1 MAFSDFFKKKRN
13 EDEDIDDTKNTKDT
27 QNSDLD
33 YDSQD
38 PNADQTFDNP
48 NVKTQQDFERER
60 MEDIYK
66 NMEDEQDIIN
76 TKKKPTKNLIIL
88 GVFSAI
94 GIGLLVGTSFIV
106 NNLSGK
112 KQEPAQQIPPQEQVS
127 DQSDLNV
134 VGDANDETTN
144 LANEAVDTETQE
156 EIGTEE
162 PTQTEQI
169 TEEEFQRSLNE
180 SDKQTGLSSAW
191 DDVGNDPSTSTG
203 NNADLNT
210 YDPALAQAEREAQL
224 QAQKEQEKAE
234 KLKKARSSGLSF
246 GKQENNPQTD
256 NVTAQT
262 GGVPNGAIANGRV
275 DTSQIPAGTYT
286 VNPDGSVTQ
295 VASNQPSPQN
305 TQPQNYNPFAQT
317 NPNITGRGQQGY
329 GSVNTNPS
337 SVISEQGRFT
347 ISAGNIIPVVLQ
359 SGIKTITSDMT
370 IALVSQDVYD
380 TKTGK
385 HLLIP
390 KGSRLIG
397 EYSPYIDG
405 ANFRVITIW
414 NRIIFPNGE
423 SINLAQF
430 KGVDLQGYGG
440 MKAQVNTHFWRK
452 LGNVIM
458 STISAVAYNF
468 ADRLTIENGKVKLTK
483 YTQVDENGEVVS
495 ENPATLGEV
504 LRELQQG
511 AEQKNSQIQTVLT
524 IKTGTRFNVRVNS
537 DLIFDKPYRPYHN

>member
-1 MAFSDFFKKKRN
+1 MAFGNFFKKKKN
-13 EDEDIDDTKNTKDT
+13 EDEDIDDVQTKDT
-27 QNSDLD
+27 QNSDTD
-33 YDSQD
+33 YNSQD
-38 PNADQTFDNP
+38 PENP
-48 NVKTQQDFERER
+48 DMKTEQDFERER

-66 NMEDEQDIIN
+66 NLEDEQEIIN

-88 GVFSAI
+88 GVFAGI
-94 GIGLLVGTSFIV
+94 GIALLAGTSLII

-112 KQEPAQQIPPQEQVS
+112 KEQNTEQVPPQEQVS
-127 DQSDLNV
+127 DQTDLNV

-144 LANEAVDTETQE
+144 LANEAIDETQTE

-162 PTQTEQI
+162 PLQTEQM

-180 SDKQTGLSSAW
+180 SDRQTGASSAW
-191 DDVGNDPSTSTG
+191 DDVGSDPYTSTG
-203 NNADLNT
+203 TTGDLST
-210 YDPALAQAEREAQL
+210 YDPQLAQAEREAQI

-234 KLKKARSSGLSF
+234 KLKKARSSALSF
-246 GKQENNPQTD
+246 GKQDTTPQTE
-256 NVTAQT
+256 TAQNT
-262 GGVPNGAIANGRV
+262 GTPNRTVVNGRV
-275 DTSQIPAGTYT
+275 DTSQVPAGTYT

-295 VASNQPSPQN
+295 VATNQQSGQNAQPQN
-305 TQPQNYNPFAQT
+305 QNYNPFTQT

-329 GSVNTNPS
+329 GSINTNPS
-337 SVISEQGRFT
+337 NVIPEQGRFT
-347 ISAGNIIPVVLQ
+347 VSAGNIIPVVLQ
-359 SGIKTITSDMT
+359 SGIKTVTSDMT
-370 IALVSQDVYD
+370 IAVVSQDVYD

-385 HLLIP
+385 YLLIP

-458 STISAVAYNF
+458 STITAVAYNF

>member
-1 MAFSDFFKKKRN
+1 MAFGNFFKKKKN
-13 EDEDIDDTKNTKDT
+13 EDEDIDDVQTKDT
-27 QNSDLD
+27 QNSDTD
-33 YDSQD
+33 YNSQD
-38 PNADQTFDNP
+38 PENP
-48 NVKTQQDFERER
+48 DMKTEQDFERER

-66 NMEDEQDIIN
+66 NLEDEQEIIN

-88 GVFSAI
+88 GVFAGI
-94 GIGLLVGTSFIV
+94 GIALLAGTSLII

-112 KQEPAQQIPPQEQVS
+112 KEQNTEQVPPQEQVS
-127 DQSDLNV
+127 DQTDLNV

-144 LANEAVDTETQE
+144 LANEAIDETQTE

-162 PTQTEQI
+162 PLQTEQM

-180 SDKQTGLSSAW
+180 SDRQTGASSAW
-191 DDVGNDPSTSTG
+191 DDVGSDPYTSTG
-203 NNADLNT
+203 TTGDLST
-210 YDPALAQAEREAQL
+210 YDPQVAQAEREAAL

-234 KLKKARSSGLSF
+234 KLKKARSSALSF
-246 GKQENNPQTD
+246 GKQDAAPQTE
-256 NVTAQT
+256 TAQNT
-262 GGVPNGAIANGRV
+262 GTTNGAVVNGRV
-275 DTSQIPAGTYT
+275 DTSQVPAGTYT

-295 VASNQPSPQN
+295 VATNQQSGQNAQPQN
-305 TQPQNYNPFAQT
+305 QNYNPFTQT

-337 SVISEQGRFT
+337 NVIPEQGRFT
-347 ISAGNIIPVVLQ
+347 VSAGNIIPVVLQ
-359 SGIKTITSDMT
+359 SGIKTVTSDMT
-370 IALVSQDVYD
+370 IAVVSQDVYD

-385 HLLIP
+385 YLLIP

-458 STISAVAYNF
+458 STITAVAYNF